1 MRHLNINGDQSF
13 ETKAESQNTTRVN
26 TTGHNDINSTYNQEP
41 GLILSSPKSKRKRKQ
56 VSLSKNPN

>member
-26 TTGHNDINSTYNQEP
+26 TTGHNDINSTYN
-41 GLILSSPKSKRKRKQ
+41 
-56 VSLSKNPN
+56 